1 MSQKRKKNLEKVDQS
16 QKIYL
21 VLYLTVVRVN
31 KYCTIYYTKI
41 CTVYKEKWT
50 YLNHFVFHLPKKK
63 PELTQKNRLRLQLKN
78 ISSDRLRLC
87 NTAFYS
93 RTECLCRRHI
103 KIPQHVEV
111 KHNTFEVAD
120 LQKLIK
126 KTTNDLEVRQSAD
139 FTTCVCFLRAEAHCF
154 VKK

>member
-1 MSQKRKKNLEKVDQS
+1 MGVSYSLKKGTTCRRYNSCIFVQDLFCFSEIRS
-16 QKIYL
+16 RSRPKISAPAPA
-21 VLYLTVVRVN
+21 
-31 KYCTIYYTKI
+31 KI
-41 CTVYKEKWT
+41 
-50 YLNHFVFHLPKKK
+50 LN
-63 PELTQKNRLRLQLKN
+63 QLRLQPKILG
-78 ISSDRLRLC
+78 SDRLRLC

-111 KHNTFEVAD
+111 MHNTFEVAD

-139 FTTCVCFLRAEAHCF
+139 FTTCVCFLSAKAHCF

>member
-1 MSQKRKKNLEKVDQS
+1 MNIFKSFRFSLAKKVAGAD
-16 QKIYL
+16 
-21 VLYLTVVRVN
+21 
-31 KYCTIYYTKI
+31 
-41 CTVYKEKWT
+41 
-50 YLNHFVFHLPKKK
+50 PKKSAPAPANK
-63 PELTQKNRLRLQLKN
+63 TSAPTGSGSATLHSIAVLNV
-78 ISSDRLRLC
+78 
-87 NTAFYS
+87 
-93 RTECLCRRHI
+93 CRRHI